1 MDTKVLEIAQ
11 RIKGLREI
19 LEISVEEMADATD
32 TSAAE
37 YRERV

>member
-19 LEISVEEMADATD
+19 LEISVEEM
-32 TSAAE
+32 E
-37 YRERV
+37 EK

>member
-19 LEISVEEMADATD
+19 SGDFCGGNGGCNRYLCGGVY
-32 TSAAE
+32 SA
-37 YRERV
+37 

>member
-11 RIKGLREI
+11 RIKELREI

-32 TSAAE
+32 TSAGGVYSA
-37 YRERV
+37 